1 MTRIG
6 LDWRGLPGAVA
17 GAALF
22 AVLATA
28 GPARADE
35 PFPAGWEAAPERFVL
50 LHDTG
55 NGGGIWVMDQDGGQ
69 VARCAEGR
77 RDGPRVV
84 DIIDGIASPRRP
96 DGPAAVPRCTDWTVI
111 ESPHAGHQLWSAQ
124 LGR

>member
-22 AVLATA
+22 AVLATV

-55 NGGGIWVMDQDGGQ
+55 NGGGIWGMDQDGGQ

-84 DIIDGIASPRRP
+84 DIIDGIA
-96 DGPAAVPRCTDWTVI
+96 VPRCTDWTVI